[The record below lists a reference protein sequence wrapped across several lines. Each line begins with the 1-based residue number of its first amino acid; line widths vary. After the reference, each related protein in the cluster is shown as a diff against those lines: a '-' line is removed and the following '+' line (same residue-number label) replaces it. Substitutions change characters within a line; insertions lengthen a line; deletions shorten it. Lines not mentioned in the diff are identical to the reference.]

1 MNNNSTPARTIH
13 DSDTGEM
20 IGDAT
25 VDQIDASDLAGDTG
39 HILIDADGD
48 VVSPGTWAAQQS
60 GVRRVY
66 VS

>member
-48 VVSPGTWAAQQS
+48 VVTAGTWAAQQS
-60 GVRRVY
+60 GVRRAY